1 MAKYYVS
8 LLQKRRCAGGK
19 VVRTLARAVHNRRL
33 HGRRLPFAVQRT
45 GIQTCGR
52 HQKGGRRQCGFRELH
67 GRSAER
73 RHGRHHPVGD
83 QRHLTAANGPR
94 VHRHVRSVF

>member
-1 MAKYYVS
+1 MLCFTYV
-8 LLQKRRCAGGK
+8 QKRRRAGGK

-45 GIQTCGR
+45 GIQTCGG

-73 RHGRHHPVGD
+73 GHGRHHPVGD
-83 QRHLTAANGPR
+83 QRHLTAASGPR